1 MNSQYVPSYCLAVG
15 TPYEQGV
22 QQGQALREAIVRNL
36 SSVHQK
42 LEREKVDMQVY
53 QDFVQKNL
61 RFFKEQ
67 RPEMYEELQG
77 IAAGS
82 ELPLEDILLIN
93 IPAYFLCES
102 FRHITQEC
110 SMLCVR
116 GKATADGHTYIIKN
130 RDMGMPMEQSLVHH
144 IFPDGLE
151 ILEVGGAG
159 ILTYPAVGINS
170 YGLAVTTTGFWTEKD
185 PTRIDRVEEADI
197 FLNVRVLLTSCKTAA
212 EAVEFC
218 RTAPRMNGLNVI
230 VADPKE
236 AYVIEMTADEI
247 YVEKDEGTGVLYR
260 TNHVVSDQM
269 KHFNPPAEQ
278 YPSTHKRYE
287 RIGEMLAERYGS
299 LRFQDLYRI
308 MSDHTYEPNC
318 ICRHPHEGVP
328 ATTVS
333 STLCVVEDF
342 ELWTTLCNPCLALP
356 HTKIT
361 HPHTN

>member
-1 MNSQYVPSYCLAVG
+1 MNSQYAPSYCEAVG

-22 QQGQALREAIVRNL
+22 QQGRALSDAIRRNL
-36 SSVHQK
+36 DHVRGK
-42 LEREKVDMQVY
+42 LEREKVDMDAY
-53 QDFVQKNL
+53 QAFVGKNL
-61 RFFKEQ
+61 RFFQEQ

-77 IAAGS
+77 IAEGS
-82 ELPLEDILLIN
+82 QLPLEDILLIN

-102 FRHITQEC
+102 FRHIAQEC

-116 GKATADGHTYIIKN
+116 GKATADGRTYIIKN
-130 RDMGMPMEQSLVHH
+130 RNMGIPLEQSLVHH
-144 IFPDGLE
+144 VFPDGLE

-230 VADPKE
+230 AADPKE
-236 AYVIEMTADEI
+236 AYVIEMTAEEV
-247 YVEKDEGTGVLYR
+247 YVEKDAGKGVLYR

-269 KHFNPPAEQ
+269 RHFNPPEEQ
-278 YPSTHKRYE
+278 YHSTHKRYE
-287 RIGEMLAERYGS
+287 RIGEMVAERYGS

-356 HTKIT
+356 HTQIE
-361 HPHTN
+361 HPRKG